1 VVWRVKGKGAAN
13 PRRPM
18 PVLQDLTLPSS
29 ASKCWAWVGQSFDPD
44 RIEIR
49 VVLESTEDWLIIND
63 DVMDYPIHLHLNPF
77 QVTTRVGR
85 AESQRH

>member
-1 VVWRVKGKGAAN
+1 
-13 PRRPM
+13 
-18 PVLQDLTLPSS
+18 
-29 ASKCWAWVGQSFDPD
+29 VGQSFDPD

>member
-1 VVWRVKGKGAAN
+1 
-13 PRRPM
+13 M
-18 PVLQDLTLPSS
+18 PVLQDLTLPPSS
-29 ASKCWAWVGQSFDPD
+29 ANKCWAWVGQSFDPD